1 MCPFSIVKKRHFLSS
16 KMALAKKPFEIDP
29 YIVYFSESSYQ
40 GLALDIGFDHIHW
53 VFSFH
58 QNIVMIQTW
67 NGDCHDSDMEQ
78 FKVSNKTAYFPP
90 FSVTKS

>member
-1 MCPFSIVKKRHFLSS
+1 MGPFPIVKKRHFLSS

-40 GLALDIGFDHIHW
+40 GLALDIGFGHIHW

-58 QNIVMIQTW
+58 ENSYLERYGLTFQNWVA
-67 NGDCHDSDMEQ
+67 
-78 FKVSNKTAYFPP
+78 KVAVATEGLWGLRQRGEGI
-90 FSVTKS
+90 

>member
-1 MCPFSIVKKRHFLSS
+1 MGPFPIVKKRHFLSS

-40 GLALDIGFDHIHW
+40 GLALDIGFGHIHW

-58 QNIVMIQTW
+58 EN
-67 NGDCHDSDMEQ
+67 S
-78 FKVSNKTAYFPP
+78 YFHFGVPATE
-90 FSVTKS
+90 F

>member
-1 MCPFSIVKKRHFLSS
+1 MGPFPIVKKRHFLSS

-40 GLALDIGFDHIHW
+40 GLALDIGFGHIHW

-58 QNIVMIQTW
+58 EN
-67 NGDCHDSDMEQ
+67 S
-78 FKVSNKTAYFPP
+78 YY
-90 FSVTKS
+90 KSGTVCIATSF

>member
-1 MCPFSIVKKRHFLSS
+1 MGPFPIVKKRHFLSS

-58 QNIVMIQTW
+58 ENSYWLAKSIY
-67 NGDCHDSDMEQ
+67 
-78 FKVSNKTAYFPP
+78 KTL
-90 FSVTKS
+90 